1 MAKAIKAEKYLE
13 CSALTQKGLKTVFDE
28 VIRVHISPKSKKIEA
43 SLWENFV
50 KAIAF
55 NEVSEKSGGI
65 QDILNATSPKNI
77 FHAAKIEDS
86 NINELFDT
94 YYETII
100 QNKVKLS
107 QVILSSEFLLGSK
120 KHSTNSI

>member
-28 VIRVHISPKSKKIEA
+28 VIRVHTAPKSKKREA
-43 SLWENFV
+43 SLWENLT
-50 KAIAF
+50 K
-55 NEVSEKSGGI
+55 ESGGI

-100 QNKVKLS
+100 QNKVKFS
-107 QVILSSEFLLGSK
+107 QVILSPEFLLGSVK
-120 KHSTNSI
+120 MFPCLINTFLF